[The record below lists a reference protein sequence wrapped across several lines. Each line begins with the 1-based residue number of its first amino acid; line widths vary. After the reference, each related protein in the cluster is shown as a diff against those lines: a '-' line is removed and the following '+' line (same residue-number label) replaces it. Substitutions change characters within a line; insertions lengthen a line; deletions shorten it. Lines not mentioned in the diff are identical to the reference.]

1 MLIDKEV
8 ETKWSNW
15 NKDWYI
21 LKGYAFT
28 KMKSKLMVNVK
39 DLTLG
44 SHVIVDVLCDYCKIN
59 ITSKEYR
66 DTLKGKENVDKDCC
80 KECKSIKN
88 IEVWNILY
96 ANKEFND
103 NKQIKRKATSL
114 VKYGYESASQSQEVK
129 DSCKAT
135 NLIKYGFESHNSSPE
150 VKLKKKKFS

>member
-1 MLIDKEV
+1 M
-8 ETKWSNW
+8 
-15 NKDWYI
+15 
-21 LKGYAFT
+21 
-28 KMKSKLMVNVK
+28 
-39 DLTLG
+39 
-44 SHVIVDVLCDYCKIN
+44 
-59 ITSKEYR
+59 
-66 DTLKGKENVDKDCC
+66 DKDCC